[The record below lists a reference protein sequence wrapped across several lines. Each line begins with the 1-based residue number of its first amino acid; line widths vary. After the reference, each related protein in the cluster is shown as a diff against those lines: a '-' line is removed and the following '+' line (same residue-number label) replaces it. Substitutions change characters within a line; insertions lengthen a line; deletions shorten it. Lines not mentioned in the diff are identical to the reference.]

1 MKRLKISKLTV
12 AQIHEVNIPGWQQI
26 MRPNGALAGLRQAH
40 QKGLCDFVGITARAI
55 PLLVQLAATGEF
67 DTVLVYHDY
76 HPSCLKATESVIP
89 VAANQQMG
97 IVLATVLAGG
107 LYTEQHQQAKA
118 KIDDPKERQ
127 RAAEIVERLKAEP
140 HTLPQNAFRFA
151 LADGR
156 VSTVSSGAA
165 SVSPMGRS
173 GKSLGD
179 RTIDAL
185 KANLK
190 VGLDIWNH
198 YLYQYDFLLS
208 LLL

>member
-26 MRPNGALAGLRQAH
+26 MRPNGALAGLRQAQ

-76 HPSCLKATESVIP
+76 HPSCLKATESVIS

-107 LYTEQHQQAKA
+107 LYTEQHQQAIA

-140 HTLPQNAFRFA
+140 HTLPQNAFRFV

-165 SVSPMGRS
+165 SVSQ
-173 GKSLGD
+173 L
-179 RTIDAL
+179 AEVV
-185 KANLK
+185 KASEIGPLT
-190 VGLDIWNH
+190 L
-198 YLYQYDFLLS
+198 
-208 LLL
+208 